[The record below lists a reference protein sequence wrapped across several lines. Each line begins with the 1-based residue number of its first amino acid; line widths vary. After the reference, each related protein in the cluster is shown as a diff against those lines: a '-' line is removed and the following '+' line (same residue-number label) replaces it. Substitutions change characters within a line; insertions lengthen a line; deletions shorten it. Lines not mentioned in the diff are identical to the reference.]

1 MGVKKAESGYGK
13 PNAGFRNLALPVSIV
28 QARRI
33 DWQTEWVHSP
43 RMNAFETAG
52 VIGDSSHLSLRE
64 PVPRAVSR
72 ECRVI
77 VLFEPETG
85 AGNSWPDGFFEAIR
99 IEDAA
104 FTRPPQGNAP
114 DIRPLDA

>member
-1 MGVKKAESGYGK
+1 MS
-13 PNAGFRNLALPVSIV
+13 LA
-28 QARRI
+28 A
-33 DWQTEWVHSP
+33 
-43 RMNAFETAG
+43 
-52 VIGDSSHLSLRE
+52 
-64 PVPRAVSR
+64 SR

-77 VLFEPETG
+77 VLFEPENA

-104 FTRPPQGNAP
+104 FIRPPQGNAP

>member
-1 MGVKKAESGYGK
+1 MK
-13 PNAGFRNLALPVSIV
+13 
-28 QARRI
+28 RRV
-33 DWQTEWVHSP
+33 DCQTECVHSP
-43 RMNAFETAG
+43 PMNAFETAA
-52 VIGDSSHLSLRE
+52 VIEDSSHLSLRE
-64 PVPRAVSR
+64 PVPRAASR

-77 VLFEPETG
+77 VLFEPENG

-99 IEDAA
+99 IGDAA

>member
-1 MGVKKAESGYGK
+1 M
-13 PNAGFRNLALPVSIV
+13 
-28 QARRI
+28 
-33 DWQTEWVHSP
+33 HSP
-43 RMNAFETAG
+43 PMNAFETAA
-52 VIGDSSHLSLRE
+52 VIEDSSHLSLRD
-64 PVPRAVSR
+64 PVPRAASR

-77 VLFEPETG
+77 VLFEPENG
-85 AGNSWPDGFFEAIR
+85 AGSSWHDGFFEAIR